1 MKSKKRF
8 EQKISSQAIDKKA
21 PMQNVFKKNTYMK
34 RNSRNTSTKL
44 YKLIGIWFSDKMK

>member
-21 PMQNVFKKNTYMK
+21 PMQNVCKKNTYMRRSSK
-34 RNSRNTSTKL
+34 NTSMKL
-44 YKLIGIWFSDKMK
+44 YKLTGIWFSDKMK